1 VRHQRFARQQRL
13 HLVGY
18 AVGHTL
24 RTGATEKVLP
34 PQGVYRSAPYSQSD
48 MGDDDEAESG
58 MYAVTKSGLT
68 VGCGNFKAIDGGVLL
83 FEDAK
88 RNRVSGFV
96 PSAEL
101 KYVLPA
107 DATTRAGESVWD
119 AGAADAAGESG
130 TEGKSASAPK
140 SSDGGGFRS
149 ELTVLGGL
157 GETYAE
163 RLHEEGVDSLS
174 AMRGADAA
182 RVAAAAGVSESR
194 ASRWI
199 DAANERDEG
208 AQTEGQGDAE
218 AAAEASTA
226 DDEAGDA

>member
-1 VRHQRFARQQRL
+1 
-13 HLVGY
+13 
-18 AVGHTL
+18 
-24 RTGATEKVLP
+24 
-34 PQGVYRSAPYSQSD
+34 

-83 FEDAK
+83 FEDVK

-107 DATTRAGESVWD
+107 DATTRAGENVWD
-119 AGAADAAGESG
+119 AGAADDPGAQ
-130 TEGKSASAPK
+130 GKSASSSPK

-174 AMRGADAA
+174 AMRRADAA

-194 ASRWI
+194 AERWI

-208 AQTEGQGDAE
+208 ASTERRSDAE
-218 AAAEASTA
+218 ATVEAAA